1 MPGYGNHL
9 IDDVWETTV
18 TIAAAGNLS
27 GASAA
32 LQGRLIAVKTAAT
45 WDAAKVSFQVSS
57 DGTNYNVL
65 SFEGTEYST
74 AAITGANYCAVE
86 PGHFFGAR
94 NIKIQ
99 SGTSTA
105 TTAQADETIVTL
117 VCWTL

>member
-1 MPGYGNHL
+1 MPGYGKHL

-27 GASAA
+27 GASEA
-32 LQGRLIAVKTAAT
+32 LQGRLVAVKTAAT
-45 WDAAKVSFQVSS
+45 WDAAKVSFQASS
-57 DGTNYNVL
+57 DGTNYAVVSN
-65 SFEGTEYST
+65 EGTEYST
-74 AAITGANYCAVE
+74 AAITGANYCAVD
-86 PGHFFGAR
+86 PKMFYGAR

-105 TTAQADETIVTL
+105 TTAQADETVITL